1 MFNNRS
7 YYVCESHQEKIA
19 RARGHSVANKVIGA
33 RLDNPIVDFAGLARS
48 FGLYAEGPVEK
59 PEELGPALS
68 RAVEYVAERRAGA
81 LVDVITQP
89 R

>member
-1 MFNNRS
+1 M
-7 YYVCESHQEKIA
+7 
-19 RARGHSVANKVIGA
+19 
-33 RLDNPIVDFAGLARS
+33 LAGLARS

-68 RAVEYVAERRAGA
+68 RAVEYVAEKRAGA
-81 LVDVITQP
+81 LLDVITQP